1 MTWIQLKYYN
11 DFSGVDY
18 MDMRDKSN
26 KFFRLA
32 RTATNYVIV
41 NHILSAIDAAWTAKR
56 KNNRL
61 LEASIKV
68 EQIFY
73 VNRFNPYYHYRL
85 NGNQS

>member
-1 MTWIQLKYYN
+1 MDSMEVKQRASDDIG
-11 DFSGVDY
+11 FY

-56 KNNRL
+56 KNNQL

-68 EQIFY
+68 EQIFHANY
-73 VNRFNPYYHYRL
+73 FRPVVSL
-85 NGNQS
+85 QIKW